1 MHGGLLVVK
10 PPGMTSHDVVEYV
23 RGLCEVK
30 VGHTG
35 TLDPA
40 AAGLLV
46 LCLGAATRLSEY
58 LLNCEKTY
66 RAEITFG
73 LTTTTADVEGEI
85 TDQQPAS
92 HLTATQV
99 EDAIGSL
106 TGPLQMTVPA
116 YSAVSQGGV
125 RLYEYAAQDKDVQL
139 PTRQVEIHRWELL
152 DFAGGQHPT
161 ALTEVQCS
169 KGTYV
174 RSLAEMLG
182 QELGTGAYLSFL
194 VRSQV
199 GPHHLED
206 AYTLVQIA
214 AAVQEGTVD
223 KLLLSPL
230 ALVAH
235 LPQVRIDQA
244 LAGQLQNGIPVP
256 LAANSEYSGPVAVI
270 SNDETL
276 ICIAEPSQRQQQRWL
291 RPRKVFDWST

>member
-23 RGLCEVK
+23 RDLYDVK

-35 TLDPA
+35 TLDPV

-46 LCLGAATRLSEY
+46 LCLGVATRLSEY

-73 LTTTTADVEGEI
+73 ITTTTADTEGEI
-85 TDQQPAS
+85 TNQQPAS
-92 HLTATQV
+92 HLTAAQI

-106 TGPLQMTVPA
+106 SGPLQITVPA
-116 YSAVSQGGV
+116 YSAVSQDGV

-139 PTRQVEIHRWELL
+139 PTREVEIHRWELL

-161 ALTEVQCS
+161 ALTEVECS

-182 QELGTGAYLSFL
+182 QELATGAYLSFL
-194 VRSQV
+194 VRTQV
-199 GPHHLED
+199 GPHRLED
-206 AYTLVQIA
+206 AHTLAQIA
-214 AAVQEGTVD
+214 AAAPEGTIG
-223 KLLLSPL
+223 KLLLPP
-230 ALVAH
+230 VAVVSH
-235 LPQVRIDQA
+235 LPQIEIDQA
-244 LAGQLQNGIPVP
+244 LASRLRNGTPVP
-256 LAANSEYSGPVAVI
+256 LPSSSDYSGPVAVI
-270 SNDETL
+270 SDDQTL
-276 ICIAEPSQRQQQRWL
+276 IGIAEPCRRHEKRWL
-291 RPRKVFDWST
+291 QPRKVFDWST

>member
-23 RGLCEVK
+23 RGLCEGK
-30 VGHTG
+30 AGHTG

-92 HLTATQV
+92 DLTTTQI

-106 TGPLQMTVPA
+106 TGPLQMTVPI

-139 PTRQVEIHRWELL
+139 PTREVEIHRWELL

-194 VRSQV
+194 VRTQV
-199 GPHHLED
+199 GPHRLED
-206 AYTLVQIA
+206 AQTLAQIA
-214 AAVQEGTVD
+214 AAAQDGTVD
-223 KLLLSPL
+223 ELLLSPL
-230 ALVAH
+230 AVVSH
-235 LPQVRIDQA
+235 LPQIQIDRA
-244 LAGQLQNGIPVP
+244 LVGQLRNGTPIP
-256 LAANSEYSGPVAVI
+256 LGSSSDYSGPVAVI
-270 SNDETL
+270 SDDQTL
-276 ICIAEPSQRQQQRWL
+276 ICIAEPCRRQEQQWL

>member
-1 MHGGLLVVK
+1 VHGGLLVVK

-58 LLNCEKTY
+58 LLDCEKTY

-73 LTTTTADVEGEI
+73 VTTTTADAEGEI

-92 HLTATQV
+92 DLTATQV
-99 EDAIGSL
+99 EEAISGL
-106 TGPLQMTVPA
+106 TGPLQMTVPI
-116 YSAVSQGGV
+116 YSAVSQDGV
-125 RLYEYAAQDKDVQL
+125 RLYKYAAQDKDVQL
-139 PTRQVEIHRWELL
+139 PTREVEIYRWELL

-161 ALTEVQCS
+161 ALTEAQCS

-199 GPHHLED
+199 GPHRLQD
-206 AYTLVQIA
+206 AQTLAQIA
-214 AAVQEGTVD
+214 AAAQDGTVGE
-223 KLLLSPL
+223 LLLPPL
-230 ALVAH
+230 AMVAH
-235 LPQVRIDQA
+235 LPQIQIDQA
-244 LAGQLQNGIPVP
+244 LADQLRNGRPVP
-256 LAANSEYSGPVAVI
+256 LGTSRDYSGPVAVI
-270 SNDETL
+270 SDNQTL
-276 ICIAEPSQRQQQRWL
+276 LAIAELSRRQEQQWL
-291 RPRKVFDWST
+291 QPRKVFDWST

>member
-85 TDQQPAS
+85 TSQHAAS
-92 HLTATQV
+92 HLTATQI

-139 PTRQVEIHRWELL
+139 PTREVEIHRWELL

-174 RSLAEMLG
+174 RSLAEVLG

-194 VRSQV
+194 VRGQV
-199 GPHHLED
+199 GPHRLED
-206 AYTLVQIA
+206 AHTLAQIA
-214 AAVQEGTVD
+214 AAAQERTVD

-230 ALVAH
+230 AVVSH
-235 LPQVRIDQA
+235 LPQIQIDQA
-244 LAGQLQNGIPVP
+244 VVGQLRKGTPIP
-256 LAANSEYSGPVAVI
+256 LGSSSDYSGPVAVI
-270 SNDETL
+270 SDDQTL
-276 ICIAEPSQRQQQRWL
+276 ICIAEPGRRQHQWL
-291 RPRKVFDWST
+291 QPRKVFDWST

>member
-1 MHGGLLVVK
+1 
-10 PPGMTSHDVVEYV
+10 MTSHDVVEYM

-30 VGHTG
+30 AGHTG

-73 LTTTTADVEGEI
+73 LTTTTADAEGEI

-92 HLTATQV
+92 HLTATQI
-99 EDAIGSL
+99 ETAIGSL
-106 TGPLQMTVPA
+106 TGPLRITVPA

-139 PTRQVEIHRWELL
+139 PTRGVEIGRWELL

-174 RSLAEMLG
+174 RSLAELLG

-206 AYTLVQIA
+206 AHTLAQIA
-214 AAVQEGTVD
+214 AAAQEGTVD

-230 ALVAH
+230 AVVSH
-235 LPQVRIDQA
+235 LPQVQIDQA
-244 LAGQLQNGIPVP
+244 LAGQLRNGGPVP
-256 LAANSEYSGPVAVI
+256 LASSSDYSGPVAVI
-270 SNDETL
+270 SDDQTL
-276 ICIAEPSQRQQQRWL
+276 ICIAEPCQRQEQRWL
-291 RPRKVFDWST
+291 QPRKVFDWST